1 MVMKS
6 ELLLQEKHC
15 NNISCS
21 EVSGL
26 DKLGSCETFLI

>member
-6 ELLLQEKHC
+6 ELLLQEKHG

-26 DKLGSCETFLI
+26 DKLG